1 MRDGVFSIT
10 DGPALRILI
19 DKNRNGVIDAG
30 DVPMGGI
37 VDLNGEA
44 TLPLLIEWKSTTEF
58 GPLSDLQLYVG
69 VQSGGGIDDRWGRVY
84 APKGH
89 EPQSEGIASSNVVS
103 SYVSNGR
110 SYAAMADNYGI
121 DPTGLLTVPIP
132 APGLSGLSG
141 LAKVDLPIAAFEPSE
156 KSKTPAR
163 LYVRAFAQTA
173 QKNQSA
179 CWNNPIEVRKGACIR
194 RYAFTNP
201 VWAVPN
207 PKGTKGCVLTPRSF
221 DRDGDGI
228 PDGCSRSW
236 KRLARRQAGQKGLTS
251 SACTPASR
259 GRGTKRER

>member
-1 MRDGVFSIT
+1 MRDGLFSST

-89 EPQSEGIASSNVVS
+89 GPQSEGIASSNVVS

-110 SYAAMADNYGI
+110 SYAAMADNYWI

-132 APGLSGLSG
+132 APGLSG

-228 PDGCSRSW
+228 PDGCDR
-236 KRLARRQAGQKGLTS
+236 
-251 SACTPASR
+251 CPADAKNVCKVI
-259 GRGTKRER
+259 GRGGVVGSVDLPLSP